1 MIKLPKKQTPKESA
15 HPDIHA
21 VAVGWN
27 ECIDEVQRLNATAQP
42 VSDGCKV
49 QDGWKLVP
57 VEPTEKML
65 IAGFE
70 SEPDEFFSNKQD
82 WEAYQEMSGCEQAEH
97 RARLCWN
104 AMLAAAPGG
113 QDE

>member
-1 MIKLPKKQTPKESA
+1 MIKFPKELKIKKSA
-15 HPDIHA
+15 HQSHVDYA
-21 VAVGWN
+21 EGWN
-27 ECIDEVQRLNATAQP
+27 DAIAEVQRLNATAQP

-49 QDGWKLVP
+49 QEGWKLVP

-70 SEPDEFFSNKQD
+70 SEPDEFFSKKQD

-104 AMLAAAPGG
+104 AMLAVAPGG
-113 QDE
+113 QDD